1 MPEILAYCET
11 HRRTGSAGSLEV
23 TTFFANTLRLF
34 GCEIDDSP
42 LEVMAKRVF
51 HPFYGL
57 MRGEPWFMRNHMV
70 FVQNQF
76 LGLSFTSEN
85 MAELMK

>member
-1 MPEILAYCET
+1 
-11 HRRTGSAGSLEV
+11 
-23 TTFFANTLRLF
+23 
-34 GCEIDDSP
+34 
-42 LEVMAKRVF
+42 VF

-85 MAELMK
+85 MAELMKTVTHTGIDSPDQIDYGKLGELVEVLDSFIRSF